1 MSQSA
6 ASGLISLAMIVGL
19 GIIGLMLVSGL
30 LRWLLGINEIVKLLK
45 SIDAKLGA
53 GK

>member
-1 MSQSA
+1 MIQSA

-19 GIIGLMLVSGL
+19 GIVGAILMSGL
-30 LRWLLGINEIVKLLK
+30 LRWLLGINEIVKLLE